1 MEKFIDFILNIQFVG
16 DFLNNLAD
24 KMGMDVKWVVIGS
37 LSIILLLII
46 LLIVLIAV
54 LAHKHGKKQLAKAI
68 EYEKTRQE
76 KKKIEQESKQLVEST
91 EASIQIV
98 SNDTSLI
105 EQQEIVSKKDLREV
119 VVPVESEIDPA
130 GEEKEEENVLE
141 EEEEQEEQE
150 EQEEI
155 IVNEEAPV
163 EEVQESEKSPEEEEV
178 LVEDT
183 PVEEETLV
191 DEAPAK
197 EESVDEFVEEELEE
211 EFVDEPIEKE
221 TEESVEEEVTEEE
234 FVEEPAEK
242 ETEEFVEEAVEEKTE
257 VPVVEEV
264 KQEEVPAKE
273 EKVTPKK
280 KATTKST
287 KSTQKTK
294 KESAPNEVEKIEQES
309 TKEEVQNETILPEGS
324 KLENSKIIN
333 RAKYIITNEDGSFR
347 YTLKASNGEPMIVSE
362 IYVSEQSARTGIET
376 LKRNAN
382 AGKLDLEVSKDK
394 HDLYSF
400 RVITKTGRR
409 TLATSANYK
418 TETRAKS
425 ATESFL
431 RFVNCP
437 NVIVDESISTHE
449 QAEEYDVEIAQETKG
464 KFIIKTLNDGKEFIY
479 QLLAS
484 NGQVISSSNIY
495 KSKLSCKQACEKF
508 RNLAYEGSFF
518 IFKDKNDKFQ
528 YKLYN
533 KQHRLVMTG
542 EAYDDKQRVISVIE
556 SIKRFAKLAPIVDAQ
571 EVVTE

>member
-197 EESVDEFVEEELEE
+197 EESVDVFVEEELEE